1 MRKTVKKELFLD
13 VGLEKFKSQPSNYN
27 LIMKKKVL
35 LLFLILIS
43 NVIYSQS
50 YLGTIT
56 KQVNFRAGSSSSD
69 KIISSLKPQTQ
80 IFIIS
85 LETDNDYYNIIDINT
100 DKEGYVHKSYVKV
113 GKIVNK
119 SNESVFSPIGQSSN
133 YESEVKI
140 FNNTRKTLTLK
151 MNTELYYFSAYETKN
166 ISLNPGEYDFRASA
180 PGVIPYIGTEN
191 LNSNQGYSWQ
201 FYIVSR

>member
-1 MRKTVKKELFLD
+1 
-13 VGLEKFKSQPSNYN
+13 
-27 LIMKKKVL
+27 MKKKVL

-69 KIISSLKPQTQ
+69 NIISSLKAQTQ

-85 LETDNDYYNIIDINT
+85 LETNNDYYNIIDINT
-100 DKEGYVHKSYVKV
+100 DKEGYVHKSFVIV

-119 SNESVFSPIGQSSN
+119 SNESVFTPSGQTSN
-133 YESEVKI
+133 YNSEVKI
-140 FNNTRKTLTLK
+140 FNNTSKTLTLK
-151 MNTELYYFSAYETKN
+151 LNTEQYYFSPYETKN
-166 ISLNPGEYDFRASA
+166 INLTPGEYDFRASA

-191 LNSNQGYSWQ
+191 LNSNQGILGS
-201 FYIVSR
+201 FTL

>member
-1 MRKTVKKELFLD
+1 
-13 VGLEKFKSQPSNYN
+13 
-27 LIMKKKVL
+27 MKKKLL
-35 LLFLILIS
+35 LLFFVLFS
-43 NVIYSQS
+43 NVIYCQS
-50 YLGTIT
+50 YLGIII
-56 KQVNFRAGSSSSD
+56 KQVNFREGSNSND

-85 LETDNDYYNIIDINT
+85 LETENNYYNIIDIAS
-100 DKEGYVHKSYVKV
+100 DREGYIHKSYVKV
-113 GKIVNK
+113 GKVVNK
-119 SNESVFSPIGQSSN
+119 SNKSVFSPTGQLSN

-151 MNTELYYFSAYETKN
+151 MNTELYYFSPYETKN

>member
-1 MRKTVKKELFLD
+1 
-13 VGLEKFKSQPSNYN
+13 
-27 LIMKKKVL
+27 MKKKVL

-69 KIISSLKPQTQ
+69 NIISSLKPQTQ

-85 LETDNDYYNIIDINT
+85 LETENDYYNVIDIAT
-100 DKEGYVHKSYVKV
+100 DREGYVHKSFVKV
-113 GKIVNK
+113 GKLVSK
-119 SNESVFSPIGQSSN
+119 SNESVFTPSGQTSN
-133 YESEVKI
+133 YNSEVKI
-140 FNNTRKTLTLK
+140 FNNTSKTLTLK
-151 MNTELYYFSAYETKN
+151 LNTEQYYFSPYETKN
-166 ISLNPGEYDFRASA
+166 INLTPGEYDFRASA

-201 FYIVSR
+201 FYIVTRRS

>member
-1 MRKTVKKELFLD
+1 
-13 VGLEKFKSQPSNYN
+13 
-27 LIMKKKVL
+27 MKKKVL

-69 KIISSLKPQTQ
+69 NIISSLKPQTQ

-85 LETDNDYYNIIDINT
+85 LETENNYYNIINIAT
-100 DKEGYVHKSYVKV
+100 DREGYVHKSYVKIGNV
-113 GKIVNK
+113 VNK
-119 SNESVFSPIGQSSN
+119 SNESVFSPTGQSSK

-140 FNNTRKTLTLK
+140 FNNTSITLTLK
-151 MNTELYYFSAYETKN
+151 MNTELYHFSPYESKN

-180 PGVIPYIGTEN
+180 PGVVPYIGTEN